1 MPSQQLKDADY
12 FIRIL
17 RQHLPEIRERHSV
30 SYLGVFGSYVR
41 GEQTDKSDLDVLL
54 EFDETPGLLKYIELE
69 YYLSDLLGV
78 KVDLV
83 TKTGLK
89 PNVGKRVLDEVVSVE
104 LRLDDV
110 RSDSVSMFPQAN

>member
-1 MPSQQLKDADY
+1 MQLPSNERRRKKIKMPSQQLKNADY

-17 RQHLPEIRERHSV
+17 RQHLPEIREKYSV

-41 GEQTDKSDLDVLL
+41 GEQTNESDLDVLV

-83 TKTGLK
+83 TKREKHLL
-89 PNVGKRVLDEVVSVE
+89 NN
-104 LRLDDV
+104 
-110 RSDSVSMFPQAN
+110 MFIAINHYFPSGI

>member
-17 RQHLPEIRERHSV
+17 KQNLPEIREKYSV
-30 SYLGVFGSYVR
+30 SYLGVFGSYIR
-41 GEQTDKSDLDVLL
+41 GEQTSDSDLDVLV
-54 EFDETPGLLKYIELE
+54 EFDKTPGLLKYIELE

-83 TKTGLK
+83 TRSGLK
-89 PNVGKRVLDEVVSVE
+89 PNVGKHVLNEVVS
-104 LRLDDV
+104 L
-110 RSDSVSMFPQAN
+110 

>member
-1 MPSQQLKDADY
+1 MPSQQLKDVDH

-17 RQHLPEIRERHSV
+17 RQHLPEIREKYSV

-41 GEQTDKSDLDVLL
+41 GEQTGESDLDILV

-83 TKTGLK
+83 TRTGLK
-89 PNVGKRVLDEVVSVE
+89 PNIGKRVLNEVIS
-104 LRLDDV
+104 L
-110 RSDSVSMFPQAN
+110 